1 MRSIRF
7 HGAFSERG
15 LAMAKGQEPKKK
27 NNAEKL
33 STKEKQKKKKEKKA
47 AKA

>member
-1 MRSIRF
+1 MRPIRF
-7 HGAFSERG
+7 AGASSERG

-33 STKEKQKKKKEKKA
+33 TTKEKQKKKEKKA
-47 AKA
+47 AKG